1 MNLISEASPMTR
13 AMRVCGTALLS
24 TLSAFGASQLAI
36 ILGFGP
42 AIATLACIVAF
53 LSNFSMLT
61 EQGYRN
67 LLRRPGA
74 D

>member
-1 MNLISEASPMTR
+1 
-13 AMRVCGTALLS
+13 V
-24 TLSAFGASQLAI
+24 
-36 ILGFGP
+36 
-42 AIATLACIVAF
+42 ATLACIVAF